1 MFRVQPLAAAAAIAL
16 PCAAVAAP
24 ETDPFNPALG
34 VILDGRYADFDRD
47 PEAYEL
53 PGFML
58 GGEAGPGE
66 SGFALGHTELIADAN
81 VDDLFYGRLTVAVH
95 EHDGETEVET
105 EEAYGETLGLGHG
118 LTARFGR
125 FFSGIGYLNDRHPHA
140 WDFVDAPLVY
150 RGLFGDQLRDDGV
163 QVRWVAPTP
172 VFLQFGAELTQG
184 DRFPAA
190 GGDADAAAAFV
201 KVGGDV
207 GISHSWQA
215 GLSWWGAD
223 VAGREGGG
231 HGHDAAHHGP
241 AFTGDSEV
249 AGVDF
254 VWKWAPRGNPARRNF
269 KLQFEWF
276 QRDEDGT
283 LSENGSVVGSYDGT
297 QSGWYAQ
304 AVYQFRRGWRV
315 GLRYDRLHAD
325 NSGTNAEAL
334 AEAGLDEEGHTPERA
349 SVMVDYARSE
359 TSRLRL
365 QYNQDRSYPET
376 DRQVLVQYVLSLG
389 AHGAHRF

>member
-249 AGVDF
+249 
-254 VWKWAPRGNPARRNF
+254 
-269 KLQFEWF
+269 
-276 QRDEDGT
+276 
-283 LSENGSVVGSYDGT
+283 
-297 QSGWYAQ
+297 
-304 AVYQFRRGWRV
+304 
-315 GLRYDRLHAD
+315 
-325 NSGTNAEAL
+325 
-334 AEAGLDEEGHTPERA
+334 
-349 SVMVDYARSE
+349 
-359 TSRLRL
+359 
-365 QYNQDRSYPET
+365 
-376 DRQVLVQYVLSLG
+376 
-389 AHGAHRF
+389 